1 MMVNV
6 AVKTN
11 KKFNGKSSIKNFSP
25 RLNLKYN
32 VHINTIKI
40 YKTTIYNYIK
50 SDCKMSNFNH
60 VQPITALNVAVGHMI
75 Y

>member
-40 YKTTIYNYIK
+40 LKQQYITI
-50 SDCKMSNFNH
+50 
-60 VQPITALNVAVGHMI
+60 
-75 Y
+75 